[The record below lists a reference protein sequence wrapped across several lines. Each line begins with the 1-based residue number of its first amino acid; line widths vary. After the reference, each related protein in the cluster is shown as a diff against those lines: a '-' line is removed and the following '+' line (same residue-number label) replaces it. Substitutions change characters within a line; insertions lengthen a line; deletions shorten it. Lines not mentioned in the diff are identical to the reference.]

1 MVSNSY
7 QKFKNVPAQRIRDEN
22 TFLDMLSDHV
32 ADDDYFWFLA
42 DSCNT
47 VTQFG
52 AELVRR
58 FPEKAGQIVLATA
71 ETKVQVQNASEQFK
85 TKSVYC
91 FRRNC

>member
-1 MVSNSY
+1 MVTNAY

-52 AELVRR
+52 AESVRR
-58 FPEKAGQIVLATA
+58 FPESWSDRSGYSSDQG
-71 ETKVQVQNASEQFK
+71 ASPECLRAIQ
-85 TKSVYC
+85 T
-91 FRRNC
+91 